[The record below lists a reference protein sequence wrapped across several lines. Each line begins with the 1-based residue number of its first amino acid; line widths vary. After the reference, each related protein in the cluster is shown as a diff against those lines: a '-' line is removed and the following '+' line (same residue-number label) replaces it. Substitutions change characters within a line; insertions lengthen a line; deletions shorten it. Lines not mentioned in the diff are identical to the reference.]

1 MSSGPH
7 SKDKVIIG
15 CWVSKKVAIRLMKM
29 AEQAGTTRSAIM
41 IDLLEKTVKQK
52 HPKTKKIPFARS
64 THKI

>member
-1 MSSGPH
+1 VSSGPH

-52 HPKTKKIPFARS
+52 YPRIKKVSLQA
-64 THKI
+64 